1 MKVAYLVQPE
11 EIYIDDVEIP
21 ELAETDVLVQIQSCG
36 VCATDV
42 KKFTGGSKAPHLP
55 FILGHEPA
63 GIVKEIGKSVQSDI
77 APGCR
82 VSIAPVF
89 TCGYCHACRSGLV
102 HSQGMGMCENY
113 QVLGYSMDGAF
124 GEYVSVPAQFVFPI
138 PDKLSFRDAA
148 LIEPIAA
155 CLNGVQ
161 RALPQPSG
169 TVVVLGAGFMG
180 LVCIQLYKL
189 FGNFVIATDLLEER
203 RDAAQKQGA
212 DVVLNPNSSDVLKEV
227 KHITEFLGADAV
239 LCSVGGKKI
248 TEDGMNMLKKGG
260 TLVLLASAPGGTTFE
275 VDLNR
280 LHYDQSVITG
290 SVSYTSPGYEWTMQ
304 ALVKGLLDVDAL
316 ISHTGPLDKTEEFLK
331 LTRDLQGLKKVILL

>member
-1 MKVAYLVQPE
+1 MKVAQLVQPE
-11 EIYIDDVEIP
+11 KIQIEDVEMP
-21 ELAETDVLVQIQSCG
+21 DLSPTEVLVQLQSCG

-63 GIVKEIGKSVQSDI
+63 GIVKDIGKSVEADI
-77 APGCR
+77 SLGDR

-102 HSQGMGMCENY
+102 YSQGMGMCENY
-113 QVLGYSMDGAF
+113 QVLGYSIDGAF

-138 PDKLSFRDAA
+138 PDELTFRDAA

-161 RALPQPSG
+161 RGLPQPSG

-180 LVCIQLYKL
+180 LVCVQLYKL
-189 FGNFVIATDLLEER
+189 FGNRVIATDLLEER
-203 RDAAQKQGA
+203 RKAAEKQGA
-212 DVVLNPNSSDVLKEV
+212 DVVLDPQQSDVLKEV
-227 KHITEFLGADAV
+227 MDITGSRGADAV

-248 TEDGMNMLKKGG
+248 TEDAMGMLKKGG
-260 TLVLLASAPGGTTFE
+260 ALVLLASAPGGTKFE
-275 VDLNR
+275 VDLNK

-290 SVSYTSPGYEWTMQ
+290 SVSYTGPGYEWTIQ
-304 ALVKGLLDVDAL
+304 ALRQGLLDVDAL
-316 ISHTGPLDKTEEFLK
+316 ISHSGPLEQTEEFLK
-331 LTRDLQGLKKVILL
+331 MTRDLKGLKKVVLF